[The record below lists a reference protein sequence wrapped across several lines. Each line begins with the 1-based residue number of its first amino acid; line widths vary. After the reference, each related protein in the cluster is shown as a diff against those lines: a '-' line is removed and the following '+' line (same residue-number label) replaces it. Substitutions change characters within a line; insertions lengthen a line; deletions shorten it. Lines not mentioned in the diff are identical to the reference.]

1 MAMKIPVNDMDLMGP
16 KNRGFTFPL
25 PTQVEGTNAKG
36 RDFSEETVLTFISHE
51 GSSFCLKNPIQVGSR
66 LKIIVDLPDKLAG
79 EQPLKLVIRGKV
91 VKLEALPG
99 SPQSQRVT
107 IVFDSKYI
115 IKPEDA

>member
-1 MAMKIPVNDMDLMGP
+1 MATKIPVNNMDLLGP

-25 PTQVEGTNAKG
+25 PTRVEGTNAKG

-66 LKIIVDLPDKLAG
+66 LKMIIDLPEKLAG
-79 EQPLKLVIRGKV
+79 SVPLKMVIRGQVAKI
-91 VKLEALPG
+91 EALPG
-99 SPQSQRVT
+99 VNLAQRVT
-107 IVFDSKYI
+107 ITFDSKYI

>member
-1 MAMKIPVNDMDLMGP
+1 MATKIPVNDIDLMGP

-66 LKIIVDLPDKLAG
+66 LKMIVDLPEKLAAG
-79 EQPLKLVIRGKV
+79 APLKLVIRGRVAKV
-91 VKLEALPG
+91 EALPG
-99 SPQSQRVT
+99 VNLAQRVT
-107 IVFDSKYI
+107 IKFDSKYI